1 MAGCGTRRAA
11 GTALMVV
18 LAVAVTGC
26 SDGNS
31 PSGQAS
37 KAASAA
43 SSLASRASGTV
54 ASATAEA
61 KRKLDQVKGGVDAKK
76 DVSVGKVTT
85 GKGNVPTAEVSAKNT
100 TGEKKSFTVQ
110 VNFRDAKGD
119 LQDTVIVNID
129 DVAAGATGRATARS
143 HRELSGDIRADVGT
157 ALRH

>member
-11 GTALMVV
+11 GTALVV
-18 LAVAVTGC
+18 ALGVAVTGC
-26 SDGNS
+26 SDGSS

-43 SSLASRASGTV
+43 ASLASRASGTV

-61 KRKLDQVKGGVDAKK
+61 RRKLDRVRNGVDAGK

-85 GKGNVPTAEVSAKNT
+85 GKDGVPTTEVSAKNT
-100 TGEKKSFTVQ
+100 AGDRKSFTVQ

-119 LQDTVIVNID
+119 LQDVVIVNVN

-143 HRELSGDIRADVGT
+143 HRELTGDIRADVGT

>member
-11 GTALMVV
+11 GTALMVA
-18 LAVAVTGC
+18 LGIAVTGC

-61 KRKLDQVKGGVDAKK
+61 RRKLDQVKGGVDAKK
-76 DVSVGKVTT
+76 DVSVGNVTT
-85 GKGNVPTAEVSAKNT
+85 GMDGVPTAEVSAKNT

-110 VNFRDAKGD
+110 VNFRDGKGD

-143 HRELSGDIRADVGT
+143 HRELSGDIRVDVGT

>member
-11 GTALMVV
+11 GTALMAA

-85 GKGNVPTAEVSAKNT
+85 GKGNVPTAEVTAKNT

-110 VNFRDAKGD
+110 VNFRDAKGH

-143 HRELSGDIRADVGT
+143 HRELSGDIRAHVGT

>member
-1 MAGCGTRRAA
+1 MAAHGTRRVA
-11 GTALMVV
+11 GTALVMA
-18 LAVAVTGC
+18 LGVAVTGC
-26 SDGNS
+26 SDGSS

-61 KRKLDQVKGGVDAKK
+61 KRKLDKVKGGVNAKQ
-76 DVSVGKVTT
+76 DVSLGKVTT
-85 GKGNVPTAEVSAKNT
+85 GSDGVPTTEVSAKNT
-100 TGEKKSFTVQ
+100 TGDGKSFVVQ
-110 VNFRDAKGD
+110 VNFKNAKGD
-119 LQDTVIVNID
+119 LEDTVVVSVD

-143 HRELSGDIRADVGT
+143 HRKLTGDIRADVGT

>member
-1 MAGCGTRRAA
+1 MAAHGTRRVA
-11 GTALMVV
+11 GTALVMA
-18 LAVAVTGC
+18 LGVAVTGC

-61 KRKLDQVKGGVDAKK
+61 KRKLDKVKGGVNAER
-76 DVSVGKVTT
+76 DVSLGKVTT
-85 GKGNVPTAEVSAKNT
+85 GSDGVPATEVSAKNT
-100 TGEKKSFTVQ
+100 TSDGKSFVVQ
-110 VNFRDAKGD
+110 VNFKNSKGD
-119 LQDTVIVNID
+119 LEDTVVVSVD

-143 HRELSGDIRADVGT
+143 HRKLTGDIRVDVGT

>member
-18 LAVAVTGC
+18 LAVAMTGC

>member
-1 MAGCGTRRAA
+1 MAGCGTRRVA
-11 GTALMVV
+11 GTALMAA

-61 KRKLDQVKGGVDAKK
+61 KRKLDQVKGGMDAKK

-143 HRELSGDIRADVGT
+143 HRELSGDIRADVGA

>member
-11 GTALMVV
+11 GTALVMA
-18 LAVAVTGC
+18 LGVAVTGC
-26 SDGNS
+26 SDGSS

-61 KRKLDQVKGGVDAKK
+61 KRKLDKVKGGVNAKK

-85 GKGNVPTAEVSAKNT
+85 GKDGVPATEVSAKNT
-100 TGEKKSFTVQ
+100 TGDGKSFVVQ

-119 LQDTVIVNID
+119 LEDTVVVNVD

-143 HRELSGDIRADVGT
+143 HRKLTGDIRVDVGT

>member
-1 MAGCGTRRAA
+1 MAGCGTRRVA
-11 GTALMVV
+11 GTALMAA

-61 KRKLDQVKGGVDAKK
+61 RRKLDQVKGGVDAKK

-143 HRELSGDIRADVGT
+143 HRQLSGDIRADVGT

>member
-11 GTALMVV
+11 GTALMAA

-31 PSGQAS
+31 PSGQAR

-100 TGEKKSFTVQ
+100 TGAKKSFTVQ

-119 LQDTVIVNID
+119 LQDTVIVNVD

>member
-11 GTALMVV
+11 GTALVV
-18 LAVAVTGC
+18 ALGVAVTGC
-26 SDGNS
+26 SDGSS

-43 SSLASRASGTV
+43 SSLASRASGAV

-61 KRKLDQVKGGVDAKK
+61 KRKLDQVKGGVNAKK

-85 GKGNVPTAEVSAKNT
+85 GKDGVPETEVSAKNT
-100 TGEKKSFTVQ
+100 TGDRKSFVVQ
-110 VNFRDAKGD
+110 VNFRDTKGD
-119 LQDTVIVNID
+119 LQDTVVVNVD

-143 HRELSGDIRADVGT
+143 HRKLTGDIRADVGT

>member
-1 MAGCGTRRAA
+1 MAGSGTRRAA
-11 GTALMVV
+11 GTALMAA

-61 KRKLDQVKGGVDAKK
+61 RRKLDQVKGGVDAKK

-100 TGEKKSFTVQ
+100 AGEKKSFTVQ